1 MRSAATRTAPA
12 ARPGAAPSTR
22 EVEVTRALSYALL
35 FGFGTRASAVFLIAM
50 STVGLRGGV
59 FPRGFARASYLVG
72 AALLLVVVFW
82 DWIILILPA
91 WVALV
96 SLYILRRERARRL
109 TPALAAA

>member
-12 ARPGAAPSTR
+12 ARPGAALSTR
-22 EVEVTRALSYALL
+22 EVEVTRALSYAPL

-50 STVGLRGGV
+50 STVGLRGVV
-59 FPRGFARASYLVG
+59 FPRGFARAGYLVG

-96 SLYILRRERARRL
+96 SLYILRRERTRRL
-109 TPALAAA
+109 MPALAAA